1 MRVGSRTGIAIEQ
14 HRLKMRQ
21 MRVGTAVAMSFLLRL
36 IINAVALLITA
47 YVIPGIQLGAARPHP
62 TTNDWITLL
71 FVALIFGLV
80 NAAIRPILIVLS
92 LPLEIITLGLFIFV
106 INAFMLLL
114 TSWIAR
120 ALGLGFRVDRFLTAL
135 LGALIISIVSF
146 VLNRA
151 LTRTL

>member
-1 MRVGSRTGIAIEQ
+1 M
-14 HRLKMRQ
+14 K
-21 MRVGTAVAMSFLLRL
+21 VGTVASTSFLLKL

-47 YVIPGIQLGAARPHP
+47 HIIPGIHLGAAGPRP

-71 FVALIFGLV
+71 IVALIFGLV
-80 NAAIRPILIVLS
+80 NAAIRPILVLLS

-114 TSWIAR
+114 TSWIAQG
-120 ALGLGFRVDRFLTAL
+120 LGLGFRVDKFLAAL